1 MYIESAAWVTN
12 LKQKLACGSILV
24 SNQMEY
30 YEFFTRALQPNVHY
44 IEVDSSNICVD
55 TAEKVLVLMNLL
67 GWEGDKASAG
77 SASTYQALPLHSH
90 NVI

>member
-30 YEFFTRALQPNVHY
+30 YEFFTRALQPHVHY

-55 TAEKVLVLMNLL
+55 TAEKVSLQQGLQICAV
-67 GWEGDKASAG
+67 
-77 SASTYQALPLHSH
+77 STRFIVDDG
-90 NVI
+90 VIIL